1 MIAVE
6 NYKYKLE
13 VFDFD
18 CSELNNNQ
26 IYCVGTQKPIVNE
39 MNQIA
44 FNGFMGGA
52 LLTSLIFLIIIFWY
66 QIK

>member
-6 NYKYKLE
+6 NSKYKLE
-13 VFDFD
+13 VFDLD

-26 IYCVGTQKPIVNE
+26 IYCIGTQKPIVNE

-44 FNGFMGGA
+44 LNGFTGGA